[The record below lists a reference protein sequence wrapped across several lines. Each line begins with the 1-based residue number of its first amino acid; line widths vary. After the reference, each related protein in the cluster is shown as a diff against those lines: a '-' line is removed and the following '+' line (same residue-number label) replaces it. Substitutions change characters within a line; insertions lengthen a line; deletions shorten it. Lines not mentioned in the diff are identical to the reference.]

1 MQCVLHYIF
10 RVLPE
15 AIERERKHTVRAKN
29 PPVLLS
35 FAGERGT
42 TRYLSAGSMVKPA
55 RGRGRGNRKD
65 NCKGKA
71 LGWSRAEE

>member
-15 AIERERKHTVRAKN
+15 AVERERKHTVRAKN

-55 RGRGRGNRKD
+55 RGRGNRKE